1 MAICFCNTFSDK
13 HFLDKNLWSARVNK
27 VVARGNRMIQPAP
40 PKTLKA
46 WNYLPGFSNF
56 FQHGFSF
63 FPTAD
68 YQNTHPILPR
78 QLK

>member
-1 MAICFCNTFSDK
+1 
-13 HFLDKNLWSARVNK
+13 
-27 VVARGNRMIQPAP
+27 MIQPAP